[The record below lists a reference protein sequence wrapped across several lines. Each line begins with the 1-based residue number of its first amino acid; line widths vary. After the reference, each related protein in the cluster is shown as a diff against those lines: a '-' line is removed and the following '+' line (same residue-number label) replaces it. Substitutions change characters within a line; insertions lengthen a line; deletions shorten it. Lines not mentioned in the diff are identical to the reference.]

1 MQTTALWQ
9 KENEHVGVI
18 KNLAHI
24 GLEKKK
30 RTLLIQLKIPEQ
42 KKNERLAFFF
52 FFGQIVPAGSSLLF
66 ILASDS
72 FFGSKLIWVVIPTVG
87 LLSGLKG

>member
-52 FFGQIVPAGSSLLF
+52 FFLVKLYQ
-66 ILASDS
+66 LA
-72 FFGSKLIWVVIPTVG
+72 
-87 LLSGLKG
+87 LLSCLSWHLTLSLVAN

>member
-1 MQTTALWQ
+1 MSYREGLAVQTTALWQ

-52 FFGQIVPAGSSLLF
+52 FFWSNCTSWLFSLVYLG
-66 ILASDS
+66 I
-72 FFGSKLIWVVIPTVG
+72 
-87 LLSGLKG
+87 